1 MTTNRRLLALVL
13 FGLFCYAHAK
23 VVDTDFGGDDAEP
36 TATSEPPSPPGFPD
50 YYGVSSYGS
59 RRAFEPLMRLLLSLR
74 QLLGVEPTATAA
86 AIKKA
91 YRKAT
96 LKWHPDKNPNNKEV
110 TPMTSHGC

>member
-1 MTTNRRLLALVL
+1 
-13 FGLFCYAHAK
+13 
-23 VVDTDFGGDDAEP
+23 
-36 TATSEPPSPPGFPD
+36 
-50 YYGVSSYGS
+50 
-59 RRAFEPLMRLLLSLR
+59 MRPLLSLR
-74 QLLGVEPTATAA
+74 QLLGVEPKATAP